1 MPRQPMSERG
11 PNLIRDETCPFC
23 RFNLHGRDADVEIHN
38 RDTVTVQCPVC
49 GPYEI
54 TGTAV
59 DLIAQW
65 PLSEDRRM
73 AMAFALRRMTDR
85 PNRPRITSDVLRAL
99 RDTAALPAPEALL
112 DEAVLW
118 FGAHSSSAGHP
129 FQVTHE

>member
-1 MPRQPMSERG
+1 MPG
-11 PNLIRDETCPFC
+11 PNLITDETCPFC
-23 RFNLHGRDADVEIHN
+23 TSNLRGRDVIAIQQHGDLA
-38 RDTVTVQCPVC
+38 TVQCPVC
-49 GPYEI
+49 GQYEI

-85 PNRPRITSDVLRAL
+85 PDAPRITSDVLRAL

-112 DEAVLW
+112 DEAVMW
-118 FGAHSSSAGHP
+118 FGGHSTSAGHP
-129 FQVTHE
+129 FQVSYDE